1 MKDSHCH
8 NLSAMTQPQSSVRRF
23 LVQNQRPSSLR
34 ASLKSAK
41 LAFNLNLGHG
51 LKLGWI
57 ALFLMLPWGTA
68 TPLLARELFLADPSS
83 PTLAQAETE
92 VTGER
97 PVERPTLRL
106 GSEGAAV
113 RELQGMLTL
122 LGYYSGPIDG
132 QFQPTTQTAVE
143 QFQQAAALTADGIV
157 GPATWIRLLPTPS
170 SELSPPTSTVP
181 AETAETEQAA
191 ETGQA
196 AASPSEPPDSAPPVS
211 EASPS
216 PTPTP
221 APSTQPVD
229 LPILRLGMHGP
240 AVTRVQERLQG
251 LGFYR
256 GALDGVFGPQTEAAV
271 KAFQR
276 QGQLSVDG
284 IIGPST
290 WQALLRP

>member
-8 NLSAMTQPQSSVRRF
+8 DLSAMTHPQSSVRRF
-23 LVQNQRPSSLR
+23 LGQNQRPSSQR
-34 ASLKSAK
+34 AALKPAK
-41 LAFNLNLGHG
+41 LTFNLNLVHG
-51 LKLGWI
+51 LKWGWI
-57 ALFLMLPWGTA
+57 ALLLMLPWGTA
-68 TPLLARELFLADPSS
+68 TPILARELVLSDRSS
-83 PTLAQAETE
+83 STLAQVETE
-92 VTGER
+92 VIVEG

-106 GSEGAAV
+106 GSEGTTV

-132 QFQPTTQTAVE
+132 QFQPTTQIAVE
-143 QFQQAAALTADGIV
+143 QFQRAAALTPDGIV
-157 GPATWIRLLPTPS
+157 GPATWNRLLPTPS
-170 SELSPPTSTVP
+170 SELSPPTATVP
-181 AETAETEQAA
+181 AETQQT
-191 ETGQA
+191 
-196 AASPSEPPDSAPPVS
+196 AASPSEPPDSTPPVS

-216 PTPTP
+216 TTPTP
-221 APSTQPVD
+221 ASFTQPVD
-229 LPILRLGMHGP
+229 LPVLRLGMHGP

-276 QGQLSVDG
+276 QGQLIADG